1 MENKSKK
8 VSPLLIIILL
18 GAAFWGVVI
27 GAWYWSSTP
36 MSSIPI
42 VIEVPPPVYIE
53 AKANV
58 DPGSTWIDSNTKAAY
73 ADFTITDVLIEGS
86 TVGLDVGKQFLFI
99 FIEDTTAL
107 TLNLGITV
115 TVPPY
120 LIVTCDLQLESYMN
134 TGTWA
139 AVDMIIASDIDLTGA
154 TTYSLEWLG
163 NPLFVPEYDQA
174 ESQIFVVLEFDI
186 TVSPEA
192 PAGSYSFSDL
202 VIQLGDNL

>member
-1 MENKSKK
+1 MKRSRM
-8 VSPLLIIILL
+8 VPLLTIAVFTLIAGYGI
-18 GAAFWGVVI
+18 AS
-27 GAWYWSSTP
+27 WYWSSTP

-42 VIEVPPPVYIE
+42 VVEVPPPVYIE

-73 ADFTITDVLIEGS
+73 ADFVTTDVLLEGS
-86 TVGLDVGKQFLFI
+86 TVGLEAGKQFLFLYV
-99 FIEDTTAL
+99 EDTTAL

-115 TVPPY
+115 TIPTWM
-120 LIVTCDLQLESYMN
+120 IVTCDLQLESYMN
-134 TGTWA
+134 VGTWA
-139 AVDMIIASDIDLTGA
+139 DVDMIIASDIDLTGA

-174 ESQIFVVLEFDI
+174 ESQIFVVLEFNI
-186 TVSPEA
+186 TVDPGA